1 MEDISMPIPNIKNNS
16 SENFSNIG
24 HQYGYSMELNPRNE
38 EMLKVKDEQI
48 KMLNRKLKTYQKLNE
63 DQSQQINAQDN
74 LVIDYNSLNKNYLEL
89 EGELNCLRAEN
100 LRLKDSVAKK
110 NIIISEYVKG
120 FEDSSNKFQIFND
133 KNSNLKLK
141 NDEYESKL
149 KMLPSLLQKSN
160 ELNSKLSNYENKIDE
175 MKEEH
180 IKKEELFKF
189 KYDNN
194 ERNQNITIKQ
204 YEYEIDEL
212 KNEIERIKTELENSK
227 KQNEDLTEKDYDKG
241 TDYDKKAND
250 KLRENDRLANTIL
263 ELKETINEN
272 NLNYENENKN
282 SRQLID
288 KLQDDINNLN
298 QDLKSRDDQII
309 LLNEAVIEFDNAM
322 KSSENE
328 LKSREIVINNLNE
341 EKEKLQKQLNDK
353 QMDFVQYQ
361 NSAQQIIDILHKK
374 LLTLDKE
381 KNNLFNDTTA
391 NETQIS
397 MLQEQIN
404 QFELSS
410 QSNKNECDKIDKQYN
425 DLVKAYEIKEKEF
438 QDKVL
443 QIRSISQ
450 KRKNEMETLR
460 SKYEKKIQS
469 LTLNNNELN
478 SRINNLINSL
488 IALKDYAISIERN
501 LNEASVINAMNSS
514 MYSTMGFTTCC
525 GGCNNCGFSSGRDNK
540 DSEDLIQ
547 EMKDM
552 INRID
557 SKILN
562 NNVLDQTY

>member
-1 MEDISMPIPNIKNNS
+1 MEDISMPIPIAKNNS
-16 SENFSNIG
+16 SMNFSNIG

-38 EMLKVKDEQI
+38 EMLKIKDEKI
-48 KMLNRKLKTYQKLNE
+48 KMLNRKLKSYQKVNE

-443 QIRSISQ
+443 QIKSISQ

>member
-1 MEDISMPIPNIKNNS
+1 MPIPNIKNNS

-63 DQSQQINAQDN
+63 DQSQQINAHDN
-74 LVIDYNSLNKNYLEL
+74 LIIDYNSLNKNYLEL
-89 EGELNCLRAEN
+89 ENELNLIRAEN
-100 LRLKDSVAKK
+100 MRLKDAVANK

-120 FEDSSNKFQIFND
+120 FEASSNKFQIFND

-141 NDEYESKL
+141 NDEYENKL
-149 KMLPSLLQKSN
+149 KMLPSLLKKSN
-160 ELNSKLSNYENKIDE
+160 DLNNKLSNYENKIDE

-180 IKKEELFKF
+180 IKKEELFKV
-189 KYDNN
+189 KYDNK
-194 ERNQNITIKQ
+194 ERNQNITIKH
-204 YEYEIDEL
+204 YEYEIDQI
-212 KNEIERIKTELENSK
+212 KNEIERVKTELENSK
-227 KQNEDLTEKDYDKG
+227 KLNEDLTEKDYDKG

-282 SRQLID
+282 SRQIIE

-443 QIRSISQ
+443 QIKSISQ

>member
-1 MEDISMPIPNIKNNS
+1 MEDISMPIPNMRNNS
-16 SENFSNIG
+16 SVNFSNIG

-63 DQSQQINAQDN
+63 DQSQQINAHDN
-74 LVIDYNSLNKNYLEL
+74 LIIDYNSLNKNYLEL
-89 EGELNCLRAEN
+89 ESELNAIRAEN
-100 LRLKDSVAKK
+100 MRLKEAVANK

-120 FEDSSNKFQIFND
+120 FEASSNKFQIFND

-141 NDEYESKL
+141 NDEYENKL
-149 KMLPSLLQKSN
+149 KMLPSLLKKSN
-160 ELNSKLSNYENKIDE
+160 DLNNKLSNYENKIDE

-180 IKKEELFKF
+180 IKKEELFKV
-189 KYDNN
+189 KYDNK
-194 ERNQNITIKQ
+194 ERNQNITIKH

-212 KNEIERIKTELENSK
+212 KNQIERVKTELENSK
-227 KQNEDLTEKDYDKG
+227 KLNEDLTEKDYDKG

-282 SRQLID
+282 SRQIIE

-328 LKSREIVINNLNE
+328 LKSRETIINNLNE
-341 EKEKLQKQLNDK
+341 EKERLQKQLNDK
-353 QMDFVQYQ
+353 QMDFVEYQ

-374 LLTLDKE
+374 LLNLDRE
-381 KNNLFNDTTA
+381 KNNLFNDHSSDD
-391 NETQIS
+391 NQIS
-397 MLQEQIN
+397 ILQEQLN
-404 QFELSS
+404 QYELHSK
-410 QSNKNECDKIDKQYN
+410 SNKDECDKLDKQYN
-425 DLVKAYEIKEKEF
+425 DLVKAFEIKDKEF
-438 QDKVL
+438 RDKVL
-443 QIRSISQ
+443 QFKLLSQ
-450 KRKNEMETLR
+450 KRNNEKEILKA
-460 SKYEKKIQS
+460 KYEKKIQS
-469 LTLNNNELN
+469 LTINNNELN

-488 IALKDYAISIERN
+488 ISLKDYAISIERN
-501 LNEASVINAMNSS
+501 LNEASMMNAMNSS
-514 MYSTMGFTTCC
+514 MYSTMGYTIC
-525 GGCNNCGFSSGRDNK
+525 GSCNNCGYSTGKDNK
-540 DSEDLIQ
+540 DNEDLIQ
-547 EMKDM
+547 EMKSM

-557 SKILN
+557 SKILSN
-562 NNVLDQTY
+562 NILDQTY

>member
-1 MEDISMPIPNIKNNS
+1 MPIPIAKNNS
-16 SENFSNIG
+16 SMNFSNIG

-38 EMLKVKDEQI
+38 EMLKIKDEKI
-48 KMLNRKLKTYQKLNE
+48 KMLNRKLKSYQKVNE

-288 KLQDDINNLN
+288 KLQDDINNLS

-443 QIRSISQ
+443 QIKSISQ

>member
-1 MEDISMPIPNIKNNS
+1 MEEISMPIPIAKNNS
-16 SENFSNIG
+16 SMNFSNIG

-38 EMLKVKDEQI
+38 EMLKIKDEKI
-48 KMLNRKLKTYQKLNE
+48 KMLNRKLKSYQKVNE

-443 QIRSISQ
+443 QIKSISQ

>member
-1 MEDISMPIPNIKNNS
+1 MEDISMPIPIAKNNS
-16 SENFSNIG
+16 SMNFSNIG

-38 EMLKVKDEQI
+38 EMLKIKDEKI
-48 KMLNRKLKTYQKLNE
+48 KMLNRKLKSYQKVNE

-443 QIRSISQ
+443 QIKSISQ

-469 LTLNNNELN
+469 LILNNNELN

>member
-1 MEDISMPIPNIKNNS
+1 MEDISMPIPIAKNNS
-16 SENFSNIG
+16 SMNFSNIG

-38 EMLKVKDEQI
+38 EMLKIKDEKI
-48 KMLNRKLKTYQKLNE
+48 KMLNRKLKSYQKVNE

-180 IKKEELFKF
+180 IKKEELFKV
-189 KYDNN
+189 KYDNK
-194 ERNQNITIKQ
+194 ERNQNITIKH

-212 KNEIERIKTELENSK
+212 KNEIERVKTELENSK
-227 KQNEDLTEKDYDKG
+227 KLNEDLTEKDYDKG

-361 NSAQQIIDILHKK
+361 NSAQHIIDILHKK
-374 LLTLDKE
+374 LLFLDRE
-381 KNNLFNDTTA
+381 KNNLCDSQNTNN
-391 NETQIS
+391 NEINN
-397 MLQEQIN
+397 LQEQIN
-404 QFELSS
+404 QYELNSLT
-410 QSNKNECDKIDKQYN
+410 NIEECSKIDKQYN

-443 QIRSISQ
+443 QIKSISQ

>member
-1 MEDISMPIPNIKNNS
+1 MPIPIAKNNS
-16 SENFSNIG
+16 SMNFSNIG

-38 EMLKVKDEQI
+38 EMLKIKDEKI
-48 KMLNRKLKTYQKLNE
+48 KMLNRKLKSYQKVNE

-443 QIRSISQ
+443 QIKSISQ

>member
-1 MEDISMPIPNIKNNS
+1 MEDISMPIPIAKNNS
-16 SENFSNIG
+16 SMNFSNIG

-38 EMLKVKDEQI
+38 EMLKIKDEKI
-48 KMLNRKLKTYQKLNE
+48 KMLNRKLKSYQKVNE

-443 QIRSISQ
+443 QIKSISQ

-501 LNEASVINAMNSS
+501 LNEASEINAMNSS

>member
-1 MEDISMPIPNIKNNS
+1 MEDISMPIPIAKNNS
-16 SENFSNIG
+16 SMNFSNIG

-38 EMLKVKDEQI
+38 EMLKIKDEKI
-48 KMLNRKLKTYQKLNE
+48 KMLNRKLKSYQKVNE

>member
-1 MEDISMPIPNIKNNS
+1 MPIPIAKNNS
-16 SENFSNIG
+16 SMNFSNIG

-38 EMLKVKDEQI
+38 EMLKIKDEKI
-48 KMLNRKLKTYQKLNE
+48 KMLNRQLKSYQKVNE

-443 QIRSISQ
+443 QIKSISQ

>member
-1 MEDISMPIPNIKNNS
+1 
-16 SENFSNIG
+16 
-24 HQYGYSMELNPRNE
+24 
-38 EMLKVKDEQI
+38 
-48 KMLNRKLKTYQKLNE
+48 
-63 DQSQQINAQDN
+63 
-74 LVIDYNSLNKNYLEL
+74 
-89 EGELNCLRAEN
+89 
-100 LRLKDSVAKK
+100 
-110 NIIISEYVKG
+110 
-120 FEDSSNKFQIFND
+120 
-133 KNSNLKLK
+133 
-141 NDEYESKL
+141 
-149 KMLPSLLQKSN
+149 
-160 ELNSKLSNYENKIDE
+160 
-175 MKEEH
+175 
-180 IKKEELFKF
+180 
-189 KYDNN
+189 
-194 ERNQNITIKQ
+194 
-204 YEYEIDEL
+204 
-212 KNEIERIKTELENSK
+212 
-227 KQNEDLTEKDYDKG
+227 
-241 TDYDKKAND
+241 
-250 KLRENDRLANTIL
+250 
-263 ELKETINEN
+263 
-272 NLNYENENKN
+272 
-282 SRQLID
+282 
-288 KLQDDINNLN
+288 
-298 QDLKSRDDQII
+298 
-309 LLNEAVIEFDNAM
+309 
-322 KSSENE
+322 
-328 LKSREIVINNLNE
+328 
-341 EKEKLQKQLNDK
+341 
-353 QMDFVQYQ
+353 
-361 NSAQQIIDILHKK
+361 
-374 LLTLDKE
+374 
-381 KNNLFNDTTA
+381 
-391 NETQIS
+391 

-443 QIRSISQ
+443 QIKSISQ

>member
-1 MEDISMPIPNIKNNS
+1 MEDISMPIPIAKNNS
-16 SENFSNIG
+16 SMNFSNIG

-38 EMLKVKDEQI
+38 EMLKIKDEKI
-48 KMLNRKLKTYQKLNE
+48 KMLNRKLKSYQKVNE

-180 IKKEELFKF
+180 IKKEELFKV
-189 KYDNN
+189 KYDNK
-194 ERNQNITIKQ
+194 ERNQNITIKH
-204 YEYEIDEL
+204 YEYEIDQI
-212 KNEIERIKTELENSK
+212 KNEIERVKTELENSK
-227 KQNEDLTEKDYDKG
+227 KLNEDLTEKDYDKG

-282 SRQLID
+282 SRQIIE

-328 LKSREIVINNLNE
+328 LKSREMVINNLNE
-341 EKEKLQKQLNDK
+341 EKDRLQKQLNDK

-443 QIRSISQ
+443 QIKSISQ

>member
-1 MEDISMPIPNIKNNS
+1 MNDNSMPIHKNNS
-16 SENFSNIG
+16 TTNFSNIG
-24 HQYGYSMELNPRNE
+24 HEYYHSMNINPRNE
-38 EMLKVKDEQI
+38 EMLKIKDEKI
-48 KMLNRKLKTYQKLNE
+48 KMLNRKLKSYQKVNE

-282 SRQLID
+282 SKQLID

-309 LLNEAVIEFDNAM
+309 TLNEAVIEFDNAM

-328 LKSREIVINNLNE
+328 LKSRELIINNLNE

-353 QMDFVQYQ
+353 QMDFVQFQ
-361 NSAQQIIDILHKK
+361 NSSQQIIDILHKK
-374 LLTLDKE
+374 LLNLDKE
-381 KNNLFNDTTA
+381 KNNLVENQNTND
-391 NETQIS
+391 NQIS
-397 MLQEQIN
+397 VLQEQLN
-404 QFELSS
+404 QFEINT

-425 DLVKAYEIKEKEF
+425 DLVKAINIKDKEF
-438 QDKVL
+438 QDKFMQL
-443 QIRSISQ
+443 NLIRE
-450 KRKNEMETLR
+450 KRRNDMENLK

-488 IALKDYAISIERN
+488 IALKDYAMSIERN
-501 LNEASVINAMNSS
+501 LNEANNLNIMNSS
-514 MYSTMGFTTCC
+514 MYSNVALSCC
-525 GGCNNCGFSSGRDNK
+525 GNCNNCGFSTGRNNQ
-540 DSEDLIQ
+540 DSEDLIK
-547 EMKDM
+547 EMKSM

-557 SKILN
+557 SKILSN
-562 NNVLDQTY
+562 NILDQTY

>member
-1 MEDISMPIPNIKNNS
+1 MEDISMPIPIAKNNS
-16 SENFSNIG
+16 SMNFSNIG

-38 EMLKVKDEQI
+38 EMLKIKDEKI
-48 KMLNRKLKTYQKLNE
+48 KMLNRKLKSYQKVNE

-282 SRQLID
+282 SRQIIE

-443 QIRSISQ
+443 QIKSISQ

>member
-1 MEDISMPIPNIKNNS
+1 MEEISMPIPIAKNNS
-16 SENFSNIG
+16 SMNFSNIG

-38 EMLKVKDEQI
+38 EMLKIKDEKI
-48 KMLNRKLKTYQKLNE
+48 KMLNRKLKSYQKVNE

-282 SRQLID
+282 SRQLIE

-328 LKSREIVINNLNE
+328 LKSRETIINNLNE
-341 EKEKLQKQLNDK
+341 EKERLQKQLNDK

-381 KNNLFNDTTA
+381 KKFNDTTA

-443 QIRSISQ
+443 QIKSISQ